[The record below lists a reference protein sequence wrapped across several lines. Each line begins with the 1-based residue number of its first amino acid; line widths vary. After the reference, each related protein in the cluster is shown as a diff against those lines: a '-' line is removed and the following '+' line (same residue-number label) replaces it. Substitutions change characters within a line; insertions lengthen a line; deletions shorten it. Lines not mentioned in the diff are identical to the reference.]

1 MLALLNHSM
10 RSPKCNVATFP
21 KAPSIRPHDDVSPIH
36 IGLTGNIRKSGG
48 SVEEQNIAIGGGRIG
63 LPVNHHRV
71 PGSTY
76 KGKPPQEDIH
86 NRLCLQQC
94 SQSSASPIHCYSKPM
109 QIETLLRIVWE
120 VRRPLEC
127 DTESSYPLLCVQRNT
142 THRPFPMKYP
152 GVVSLGEQV
161 SNLPMLVWNGI
172 VKVDNL
178 LTAFRRHT
186 SRKGQYF
193 VLCAVDI

>member
-1 MLALLNHSM
+1 
-10 RSPKCNVATFP
+10 
-21 KAPSIRPHDDVSPIH
+21 
-36 IGLTGNIRKSGG
+36 
-48 SVEEQNIAIGGGRIG
+48 
-63 LPVNHHRV
+63 
-71 PGSTY
+71 
-76 KGKPPQEDIH
+76 
-86 NRLCLQQC
+86 
-94 SQSSASPIHCYSKPM
+94 
-109 QIETLLRIVWE
+109 
-120 VRRPLEC
+120 
-127 DTESSYPLLCVQRNT
+127 
-142 THRPFPMKYP
+142 MKYP